1 MKELKIITTLHKKT
15 KRNYLERMVNNKVK
29 CMTISKKYGYEYW
42 DGNRKFG
49 YGGFK
54 YIPVRWEQVAKKFIK
69 RYKLNNKS
77 KILDLGCGKGFLL
90 YEIKKILPKILIKGL
105 DISNYGL
112 KNSKK
117 EISKY
122 LFRGDLKKRL
132 KFKSKEFDFVFSINT
147 LHNLEINYL
156 IQAIEE
162 IQRVG
167 KKHFICSESYK
178 NDKELFNLQCWALT
192 CESFFSKKEWIWI
205 LKKSGYTG
213 DYEFIY
219 FE

>member
-54 YIPVRWEQVAKKFIK
+54 YIPGRWEQVAKKFIK

>member
-54 YIPVRWEQVAKKFIK
+54 YIPGRWEQVAKKFIK

-156 IQAIEE
+156 IQ
-162 IQRVG
+162 
-167 KKHFICSESYK
+167 
-178 NDKELFNLQCWALT
+178 
-192 CESFFSKKEWIWI
+192 
-205 LKKSGYTG
+205 
-213 DYEFIY
+213 
-219 FE
+219 

>member
-1 MKELKIITTLHKKT
+1 MKELNIITSLHTKT
-15 KRNYLERMVNNKVK
+15 KRNYIKRMINKKVE
-29 CMTISKKYGYEYW
+29 CMAISKKYGFDYW
-42 DGNRKFG
+42 DGDRKFG
-49 YGGFK
+49 YGGYK
-54 YIPVRWEQVAKKFIK
+54 YIPGRWEEVAKKLIK

-90 YEIKKILPKILIKGL
+90 YEIKKILPGIHIKGI

-117 EISKY
+117 EISKF
-122 LFRGDLKKRL
+122 LFKGDLKKKL

-156 IQAIEE
+156 IQSIKD
-162 IQRVG
+162 IQRIG
-167 KKHFICSESYK
+167 EKHFICSESYR
-178 NDKELFNLQCWALT
+178 NEKELFNLQCWALT
-192 CESFFSKKEWIWI
+192 CESFLSKREWIW
-205 LKKSGYTG
+205 LLQKSGYTG